1 MAARWMPL
9 LAAFVMSI
17 LGSVV
22 WAQQQSVLPDAPS
35 AAAGGASDAP
45 LGQTGNVNLPPDS
58 GASAKNTPKRG
69 ARGLLGEFAVDQ
81 KQIWTSPARI
91 RLADAT
97 WLVPMSG
104 IAAGLFVTDRQYSAS
119 LSQNPSTISHYKT
132 LSNAGIAGL
141 VGAGAGMYLFSFPAH
156 NDHWR
161 ETGFLTGEAALNSLV
176 VVEAMKYT
184 FGRERPYQGNGSGN
198 FFSSGTSFP
207 SEHAA
212 AAWSI
217 AGVIAHE
224 YPGIVPSLLAYG
236 TAAAVD
242 FSRVHARQHFPSD
255 VFVGSVMGYLIAQNI
270 YGRRHDPELSGRA
283 WEAPGEFMQEELS
296 TSPSYMG
303 SPYVQLDSWVYPAFE
318 RLIAM
323 GYVSTAYLGIR
334 PWTRLQCARFLEE
347 AGAKLGDG
355 DGMGAGDQGT
365 RIYQELSREFA
376 PDMQRLEG
384 GRNIGASLES
394 VYTRLAGVSGPPLR
408 DGYHFGS
415 TLVNDFGRPFGE
427 GVNSITGGT
436 AEAVAGSFSFQLQAE
451 YQHAPSVQ
459 PYSSSAL
466 RAMSN
471 ADFTALFGPN
481 FFPPGYSVYTGSF
494 DRFRLLQAN
503 VGMTFSNIELSYGK
517 QSTWLG
523 PGEGGPLLLSDNAEA
538 IPAFSIRNV
547 FPFRIPLLSKLLGS
561 VSGDYF
567 VGRLA
572 GQKYVVVTPDNRVP
586 AGSIITA
593 QNGLELIVLTSK
605 TQPYVHGGKLSFKP
619 TANLE
624 FGMGITYVF
633 GGPGFPVTWS
643 RFFHTMSPSSGVV
656 NGPDSPGD
664 RRSAFDFA
672 YRIPHLRDWLT
683 AYVDS
688 MTEDEISP
696 LGSTRPAVSPGLYF
710 PRIPKLPGLSL
721 RLEGMYTNAPNLTH
735 PINGFVYWNS
745 RYIDSY
751 TNDGNLLASWVGR
764 QGEGEQGCL
773 NYYFSPRTS
782 LNFSVRHQEVDKV
795 FIGGGSLTD
804 FRGGADVMLGHSVS
818 LSGFVQ
824 YEDWH
829 FPVLA
834 ATSKSNITTSVQVT
848 FWPKLGVRK

>member
-1 MAARWMPL
+1 MAAVL
-9 LAAFVMSI
+9 FV
-17 LGSVV
+17 LGSVM
-22 WAQQQSVLPDAPS
+22 WAQQQSALPDAPS
-35 AAAGGASDAP
+35 AVADAAPDDP
-45 LGQTGNVNLPPDS
+45 KGQTGTVNLPPNN
-58 GASAKNTPKRG
+58 GANSAAPATRG
-69 ARGLLGEFAVDQ
+69 IVNLLGEFAQDQ

-97 WLVPMSG
+97 WLVPVGG

-141 VGAGAGMYLFSFPAH
+141 AGAGAGMYLFSFPTH

-161 ETGFLTGEAALNSLV
+161 ETGFLAGEAALNSLV

-184 FGRERPYQGNGSGN
+184 LGRERPYQGNGSGN

-207 SEHAA
+207 SEHSA

-224 YPGIVPSLLAYG
+224 YPGIFPSLVAYG

-242 FSRVHARQHFPSD
+242 FSRVHAKQHFPSD

-270 YGRRHDPELSGRA
+270 YGRRHDPALTGRG
-283 WEAPGEFMQEELS
+283 WEPPGDFMQEERS

-303 SPYVQLDSWVYPAFE
+303 SPFVPLDSWVYPAFE
-318 RLIAM
+318 RLIAL

-347 AGAKLGDG
+347 AGSKLGDG
-355 DGMGAGDQGT
+355 VDVGDQGA
-365 RIYQELSREFA
+365 RIYQELSREFSA
-376 PDMQRLEG
+376 DMERLEG
-384 GRNIGASLES
+384 GRNLGASLES
-394 VYTRLAGVSGPPLR
+394 IYTRLAGISGPPLR

-427 GVNSITGGT
+427 GVNSITGAT
-436 AEAVAGSFSFQLQAE
+436 AEAVAGSFSFQAQGE

-459 PYSSSAL
+459 PYSPSAL

-471 ADFTALFGPN
+471 ADFSALFGPN
-481 FFPPGYSVYTGSF
+481 FFPANYSVYTGSF
-494 DRFRLLQAN
+494 DRFRLLQAS

-523 PGEGGPLLLSDNAEA
+523 PGEGGPLLLSDNAQA
-538 IPAFSIRNV
+538 IPAFSVRNV
-547 FPFRIPLLSKLLGS
+547 FPFRIPLLSMLLGS
-561 VSGDYF
+561 VSADYF

-572 GQKYVVVTPDNRVP
+572 GQNYVVVTPDNRVP
-586 AGSIITA
+586 ANSIITA
-593 QNGLELIVLTSK
+593 QNGLDLIGLTST
-605 TQPYVHGGKLSFKP
+605 TQPYIHGGKLSFKP

-643 RFFHTMSPSSGVV
+643 RFFHTMSPNSGVV

-672 YRIPHLRDWLT
+672 YRIPHIRDWLT
-683 AYVDS
+683 VYLDS

-696 LGSTRPAVSPGLYF
+696 LGSNRPALSPGLYF
-710 PRIPKLPGLSL
+710 PRIPKLPKLSL
-721 RLEGMYTNAPNLTH
+721 RLEGVYTNAPNLTH

-745 RYIDSY
+745 RYIESY

-764 QGEGEQGCL
+764 QGEGEQGYI

-804 FRGGADVMLGHSVS
+804 FRGGADMMLGHSVS

-824 YEDWH
+824 YENWH

-834 ATSKSNITTSVQVT
+834 ASNKSNITTSVQLT
-848 FWPKLGVRK
+848 FWPKAGVHR